1 MLRVREELV
10 HLSKYLTVVTFS
22 LWSSV
27 NASNRLHE
35 EDLWRTWPFVYGF
48 AFSAKKWGEL
58 NVDWMTPVQYEDTA
72 FEQLVIPADKKELI
86 QALVKYRNQGFS
98 DIITNKGGGCI
109 FLLHGSPGVGK
120 TLTAE
125 SIAELLH
132 RPLYRYYTFS

>member
-1 MLRVREELV
+1 M
-10 HLSKYLTVVTFS
+10 
-22 LWSSV
+22 
-27 NASNRLHE
+27 
-35 EDLWRTWPFVYGF
+35 YGF

-58 NVDWMTPVQYEDTA
+58 NVAWMTPVKYEDAA

-98 DIITNKGGGCI
+98 DIISNKGGGCI

-132 RPLYRYYTFS
+132 RPLYRYGSILIFRWRSNDIHAVVVCLSEN